1 MVRRTAPALF
11 ALLLAVQACS
21 VGPRYKTPVVP
32 LPDAWRMPVSESSSL
47 GNEKWWDLLKD
58 PVLQQMIR
66 TALTHNTDIRTA
78 AAQIMQ
84 AQAQVMVARSA
95 QFPQLSAGPDF
106 TGEKIPGGT
115 GDNTSTKAQT
125 VRLYSLTGSVSYV
138 SDFWGEYRQAT
149 AEARQNLLATEQA
162 RRNVVLT
169 VVSDVAQGYFQLRTL
184 DLELQQTQAT
194 VKAYQ
199 ASLKLTQ
206 QLYEGGVTSELDVKQ
221 AQTALDTALAEIPA
235 LQQQIGQ
242 EEDALS
248 VLLGENPTA
257 IPRGLDVAH
266 QPLPPAVPA
275 GLPSQLLVRRPDVLE
290 AAHTL
295 AAAYDAEDVA
305 TAEFFPQLSLTG
317 SGGTESSA
325 LSHIVSAPSLVWT
338 AVASLTEPIF
348 TGGRLTGNL
357 KLTQAQRQQALIAY
371 QGTVLTALQQA
382 NNALIAYIRSGQQ
395 LAEQEA
401 LVKAEQGALHL
412 ANLRYQGGVDTYL
425 NVLTAEESLFS
436 GEITLASDRGA
447 VLAALVQLYQALGGG
462 WQS

>member
-1 MVRRTAPALF
+1 MPRTGMGSN
-11 ALLLAVQACS
+11 ALLFTGIA
-21 VGPRYKTPVVP
+21 PV
-32 LPDAWRMPVSESSSL
+32 PDNWRMPASESSSL
-47 GNEKWWDLLKD
+47 GNEKWWELLKD

-66 TALTHNTDIRTA
+66 TALAHNIDIRTA

-84 AQAQVMVARSA
+84 AQAQVMVARSV
-95 QFPQLSAGPDF
+95 QLPQISAGPGF
-106 TGEKIPGGT
+106 TGEKIQGGT
-115 GDNTSTKAQT
+115 GGNSSTKSQT
-125 VRLYSLTGSVSYV
+125 VRFYTLTGSLSYV
-138 SDFWGEYRQAT
+138 SDFRGEYRQAT
-149 AEARQNLLATEQA
+149 AEARENLLSTEQA
-162 RRNVVLT
+162 RSNVVLT
-169 VVSDVAQGYFQLRTL
+169 VVSNVAQGYLALRTL
-184 DLELQQTQAT
+184 DLELQQTQDT

-221 AQTALDTALAEIPA
+221 AQTALDTALAEIPS
-235 LQQQIGQ
+235 LQKQIGQ

-248 VLLGENPTA
+248 ILLGENPTA
-257 IPRGLDVAH
+257 TPRGLDVAH
-266 QPLPPAVPA
+266 QPLPPSVPA

-317 SGGTESSA
+317 SGGTESAA

-338 AVASLTEPIF
+338 AVASLTQPIF

-357 KLTQAQRQQALIAY
+357 RVTQAQRQQALIAY
-371 QGTVLTALQQA
+371 QGTVLTAFQQA
-382 NNALIAYIRSGQQ
+382 NDALIAYTRTQQQ
-395 LAEQEA
+395 LTAQEA
-401 LVKAEQGALHL
+401 LVKAEQDSLHL

-447 VLAALVQLYQALGGG
+447 VLTALVELYQALGGG